1 MRFDATTAEVL
12 VFSYKEGL
20 LSRVA
25 HDLKFKIGSFGVHL
39 EGQSVTAT
47 FDTSSLKVIAAQR
60 DGRDAPG
67 ALPHFTFPEIE
78 RNAARDV
85 LGSALHPEARF
96 VSTEVTPTELVGQ
109 FFLHGHT
116 RELRLARTD
125 TPSAWGAEVVIDQRD
140 FGIKPFTAMLGTLKV
155 KPQVK
160 IVVRIPRPA

>member
-1 MRFDATTAEVL
+1 MRFDASTAEVL
-12 VFSYKEGL
+12 VFTYKEGL

-25 HDLKFKIGSFGVHL
+25 HDLKFRISSFTVHL

-47 FDTSSLKVIAAQR
+47 FDTSSLKVLAAQR

-67 ALPHFTFPEIE
+67 ALPQFTFPEIE

-85 LGSALHPEARF
+85 LGSQVHPEARF
-96 VSTEVTPTELVGQ
+96 VSTEVSPTALVGQ

-116 RELRLARTD
+116 RELSLVRRD
-125 TPSAWGAEVVIDQRD
+125 TPAAWGAEVFIDQRD
-140 FGIKPFTAMLGTLKV
+140 FGIRPFTAMLGTLKV

-160 IVVRIPRPA
+160 ITVRIPRPD